1 MTTDPDFNP
10 ALGAPE
16 ATLPTRFPDMLERA
30 EQVLIALRRE
40 KAMPTERGLPVMG
53 IALSGGGIR
62 SATFSLGVLQGLA
75 KLGLLKSFDYLSTV
89 SGGGYIGG
97 FLGALYCRPGIHGRP
112 PTSVEVEEGLAAPE
126 APPSPGPNAIYR
138 SVRWLRE
145 NGRYLTPGGSGD
157 RVRAAGVMLRNFL
170 AVHVVMGLLWLF
182 LLLALDGLVS
192 QVLKAEPIA
201 TDWSVLKLQVYLSPW
216 AGSPLLLFAAG
227 LILFGWAYWLIPQGQ
242 AKGRFYFAW
251 PVWGV
256 LTLWLWVGI
265 GYVFQPETPRLDSLW
280 LFLRL
285 LSFTAAGALLLASP
299 YLRNNLP
306 VQRKGRIQQTEFLRG
321 CLLTAVALAFYALVD
336 SLGWTFWRQTFTSAQ
351 LAQGDLGWLGGF
363 SGILRNLLRAAQ
375 ILLHK
380 LFTPHG
386 ALAAAAAAL
395 VYFRKELQDFAG
407 EAKTDSL
414 RAKLLPMATR
424 SLVGI
429 AALGLI
435 LLSAGLFSALAH
447 LISFGPASA
456 VPSKPFSAPLT
467 RSDSVLLLGGL
478 LALVA
483 VMSRVIGFL
492 NWSTLGPTYT
502 AALARAY
509 LGASNPMRRA
519 GDSDYQLLEGDDL
532 PWEQY
537 RPWEAGGP
545 LHLINCTLNETTGG
559 KSQVTQ
565 KDRKGMNLAL
575 GPAALSVA
583 AGHHALWNASRTEA
597 SGIPKPEGHSVFG
610 DSPRTFAPEALSL
623 GQWVGI
629 SGAAASTGM
638 GHYTSLA
645 TSLWMGLLN
654 IRLGYWW
661 WSGVT
666 LQQGALRAGL
676 EWLLPVHMHL
686 LEEWTARFPG
696 SHSRHWYLSDGGHF
710 ENTAAYELVRR
721 RLPFILLCDNGA
733 DSGREL
739 DDLSNLVQKARIDFA
754 AEIRVLDTEGL
765 QTRFQ
770 EKPIPKG
777 LGSLEELRDP
787 QDKAVAALAEV
798 DYLDTKGNVA
808 STGVILVLKPT
819 LSPRLPLDIQAY
831 HRVNGD
837 FPQQSTADQF
847 FDEAQWES
855 YRRLGEFITLEVLG
869 GKPGHNPAAWF

>member
-1 MTTDPDFNP
+1 M
-10 ALGAPE
+10 
-16 ATLPTRFPDMLERA
+16 RA
-30 EQVLIALRRE
+30 
-40 KAMPTERGLPVMG
+40 
-53 IALSGGGIR
+53 
-62 SATFSLGVLQGLA
+62 
-75 KLGLLKSFDYLSTV
+75 
-89 SGGGYIGG
+89 
-97 FLGALYCRPGIHGRP
+97 
-112 PTSVEVEEGLAAPE
+112 
-126 APPSPGPNAIYR
+126 
-138 SVRWLRE
+138 VR
-145 NGRYLTPGGSGD
+145 
-157 RVRAAGVMLRNFL
+157 
-170 AVHVVMGLLWLF
+170 
-182 LLLALDGLVS
+182 
-192 QVLKAEPIA
+192 
-201 TDWSVLKLQVYLSPW
+201 
-216 AGSPLLLFAAG
+216 
-227 LILFGWAYWLIPQGQ
+227 
-242 AKGRFYFAW
+242 
-251 PVWGV
+251 
-256 LTLWLWVGI
+256 
-265 GYVFQPETPRLDSLW
+265 
-280 LFLRL
+280 
-285 LSFTAAGALLLASP
+285 
-299 YLRNNLP
+299 
-306 VQRKGRIQQTEFLRG
+306 
-321 CLLTAVALAFYALVD
+321 
-336 SLGWTFWRQTFTSAQ
+336 
-351 LAQGDLGWLGGF
+351 
-363 SGILRNLLRAAQ
+363 

-386 ALAAAAAAL
+386 ALATAAAAL
-395 VYFRKELQDFAG
+395 VYFRKELQDLAG

-414 RAKLLPMATR
+414 RSKLLPAVTR
-424 SLVGI
+424 GLV
-429 AALGLI
+429 ALSALGLI

-447 LISFGPASA
+447 LISFGPASTEL
-456 VPSKPFSAPLT
+456 SNPFSAAFT
-467 RSDSVLLLGGL
+467 RRDSALLLGGL

-565 KDRKGMNLAL
+565 KDRKGMNLAM

-583 AGHHALWNASRTEA
+583 AGHHALWDGSRMGA
-597 SGIPKPEGHSVFG
+597 SGVPKPEGHSVFG
-610 DSPRTFAPEALSL
+610 DPPRTFAPEALSL
-623 GQWVGI
+623 GQWVSI

-638 GHYTSLA
+638 GRFSSLA

-661 WSGVT
+661 WSGVALQKGT
-666 LQQGALRAGL
+666 LRTGL
-676 EWLLPVHMHL
+676 EWLLPVHTHL

-754 AEIRVLDTEGL
+754 TEIRVLDTQGL

-770 EKPIPKG
+770 ERPIPKG
-777 LGSLEELRDP
+777 LGSLEELRSP
-787 QDKAVAALAEV
+787 LEKAMAALAEV
-798 DYLDTKGNVA
+798 DYLDPQGNVA
-808 STGVILVLKPT
+808 ATGVILILKPS

-837 FPQQSTADQF
+837 FPQQTTADQF

-869 GKPGHNPAAWF
+869 GKQGHNPAAWF